1 MKPPIIMAVR
11 GIRGAITASANQREA
26 IVGATTRLLR
36 EIIER
41 NAVRIEDIGAIFFTT
56 TPDLTAEFPAAAAR
70 ELGWND
76 VPLLCGHEMS
86 VPGRLDMCV
95 RVMMLVNTDVVQS
108 AIRHVYL
115 DGAKALRPD
124 LERAQQREGSTTLR

>member
-1 MKPPIIMAVR
+1 MAVR
-11 GIRGAITASANQREA
+11 GIRGAITASANERDA
-26 IVGATTRLLR
+26 IVGATIRLLR

-41 NAVRIEDIGAIFFTT
+41 NSVQVEDISAIFFTT

-86 VPGRLDMCV
+86 VPGRLDKCV
-95 RVMMLVNTDVVQS
+95 RVMMLVNADVAQS
-108 AIRHVYL
+108 SIRHVYL

-124 LERAQQREGSTTLR
+124 LDRPPKREGSTTLR

>member
-1 MKPPIIMAVR
+1 MAAR
-11 GIRGAITASANQREA
+11 GIRGAVTASANEREA
-26 IVGATTRLLR
+26 IVSATSRLLR
-36 EIIER
+36 EIVGR
-41 NAVRIEDIGAIFFTT
+41 NAVRVEDIGAIFFTT

-86 VPGRLDMCV
+86 VPGRLDKCV
-95 RVMMLVNTDVVQS
+95 RVMMLVNVDVAQS

-115 DGAKALRPD
+115 DGARSLRPD
-124 LERAQQREGSTTLR
+124 LEGAPQREGSSTVR

>member
-1 MKPPIIMAVR
+1 MAAR
-11 GIRGAITASANQREA
+11 GIRGAITASANEPEA
-26 IVGATTRLLR
+26 IVDATSRLLR
-36 EIIER
+36 EIVER
-41 NAVRIEDIGAIFFTT
+41 NDVRVEDIGAIFFTT

-86 VPGRLDMCV
+86 VPGRLDKCV
-95 RVMMLVNTDVVQS
+95 RVMMVVNVDVAQS

-115 DGAKALRPD
+115 DGAKSLRPD
-124 LERAQQREGSTTLR
+124 LESASRREGSTTLR

>member
-1 MKPPIIMAVR
+1 MAAR
-11 GIRGAITASANQREA
+11 GIRGAITASANEPEA
-26 IVGATTRLLR
+26 IVDATSRLLR
-36 EIIER
+36 EIVER
-41 NAVRIEDIGAIFFTT
+41 NDVRVEDIGAIFFTT

-86 VPGRLDMCV
+86 VPGRLDKCV
-95 RVMMLVNTDVVQS
+95 RVMMVVNVDVAQS

-115 DGAKALRPD
+115 DGAKSLRPD
-124 LERAQQREGSTTLR
+124 LEDASRREGSTTLR

>member
-1 MKPPIIMAVR
+1 MAVR
-11 GIRGAITASANQREA
+11 GIRGAVTASANERDA
-26 IVGATTRLLR
+26 IVGATGRLLR
-36 EIIER
+36 EIVER
-41 NAVRIEDIGAIFFTT
+41 NSVRVDDIGAIFFTT

-70 ELGWND
+70 ELGWSD

-86 VPGRLDMCV
+86 VPGRLDKCV
-95 RVMMLVNTDVVQS
+95 RVMMIVNTDVGQS

-124 LERAQQREGSTTLR
+124 IERAQQREGSTTLR

>member
-1 MKPPIIMAVR
+1 MAAR
-11 GIRGAITASANQREA
+11 GIRGAITASANEPEA
-26 IVGATTRLLR
+26 IVDATSRLLR

-41 NAVRIEDIGAIFFTT
+41 NDVRVEDIGAIFFTT

-86 VPGRLDMCV
+86 VPGRLDKCV
-95 RVMMLVNTDVVQS
+95 RVMMVVNVDVAQS

-115 DGAKALRPD
+115 DGLIDHRINRHA
-124 LERAQQREGSTTLR
+124 